1 MSRTAIFSVL
11 AASIVLAS
19 SADAADPKAAKKGA
33 PPLGH
38 KVEPAA
44 REKQARE
51 DLGKGNLA
59 FAPAITASSPGI
71 DLAPLDSSPGKGKI
85 DPGPLDK
92 HGVDAAAKERKGRE
106 ILGKGN
112 LALSPA
118 VTASGP
124 GVDVA
129 PLDPQTPKVKIDDGP
144 IVKHGPAPEPKGK
157 KARQALGKGN
167 VAFAPAVTAAG
178 VGTDVAP
185 LDPRDGTAVDVD
197 PQAPTVIICF
207 TDEMLR
213 QYLHWL
219 GVDLGTALRYGL
231 LEDPRLISMFFD
243 SLRRGADKAAQADAA
258 AEDTWLVDFQPTR

>member
-11 AASIVLAS
+11 AASIVLAPP
-19 SADAADPKAAKKGA
+19 ADAANPAAGKKGLRPVAIDLA
-33 PPLGH
+33 P
-38 KVEPAA
+38 VDAA
-44 REKQARE
+44 S
-51 DLGKGNLA
+51 G
-59 FAPAITASSPGI
+59 PGI

-92 HGVDAAAKERKGRE
+92 HGVDAAAKERKSRE

-112 LALSPA
+112 LALAPA
-118 VTASGP
+118 ITASGP

-144 IVKHGPAPEPKGK
+144 IVKHGAAPEPKGR

-167 VAFAPAVTAAG
+167 VDFAPAVTAAG

-185 LDPRDGTAVDVD
+185 LDPRDGTSVDVD
-197 PQAPTVIICF
+197 PQPPTVIICF

-258 AEDTWLVDFQPTR
+258 GEDTWLVDFQPTR